1 MRTPINVA
9 IDGPSGAG
17 KSTMARLLA
26 QQLGFVYVDTGAM
39 YRSIGL
45 YAKRAGIGLEE
56 IEAIV
61 PRLPEITIQ
70 LRYTDGVQHI
80 FLNGEDVSEEI
91 RTEIISLY
99 ASAVSTLAPV
109 REYLLELQ
117 RGLARDHD
125 VIMDGRD
132 IGTVILP
139 HAQVKIFLTA
149 SAEERARRRYQE
161 LLEKGQAVEYDQVYQ
176 DLLARDEKDTS
187 RAAAPLKPAAD
198 AVQLNSTAYTL
209 EETLERMKT
218 IIGEKTQNVL

>member
-91 RTEIISLY
+91 RTEIISRY

-132 IGTVILP
+132 IGTVVLP
-139 HAQVKIFLTA
+139 DADLKIFLTA
-149 SAEERARRRYQE
+149 SPEERARRRYDE

>member
-45 YAKRAGIGLEE
+45 YVKRAGIGLEE

-91 RTEIISLY
+91 RTEIISRY

>member
-91 RTEIISLY
+91 RTEIISRY

-161 LLEKGQAVEYDQVYQ
+161 LLEKGQAVKYDQVYQ

>member
-39 YRSIGL
+39 YRSISL

-91 RTEIISLY
+91 RTEIISRY

>member
-1 MRTPINVA
+1 
-9 IDGPSGAG
+9 
-17 KSTMARLLA
+17 MARLLA

-91 RTEIISLY
+91 RTEIISRY

>member
-1 MRTPINVA
+1 M
-9 IDGPSGAG
+9 
-17 KSTMARLLA
+17 
-26 QQLGFVYVDTGAM
+26 
-39 YRSIGL
+39 
-45 YAKRAGIGLEE
+45 
-56 IEAIV
+56 
-61 PRLPEITIQ
+61 
-70 LRYTDGVQHI
+70 
-80 FLNGEDVSEEI
+80 
-91 RTEIISLY
+91 
-99 ASAVSTLAPV
+99 APV

>member
-91 RTEIISLY
+91 RTEIISRY

-161 LLEKGQAVEYDQVYQ
+161 LLEKSQAVEYDQVYQ

>member
-91 RTEIISLY
+91 RTEIISRY

-218 IIGEKTQNVL
+218 IMGEKTQNVL

>member
-1 MRTPINVA
+1 M
-9 IDGPSGAG
+9 
-17 KSTMARLLA
+17 
-26 QQLGFVYVDTGAM
+26 
-39 YRSIGL
+39 
-45 YAKRAGIGLEE
+45 
-56 IEAIV
+56 
-61 PRLPEITIQ
+61 
-70 LRYTDGVQHI
+70 
-80 FLNGEDVSEEI
+80 
-91 RTEIISLY
+91 
-99 ASAVSTLAPV
+99 
-109 REYLLELQ
+109 
-117 RGLARDHD
+117 
-125 VIMDGRD
+125 
-132 IGTVILP
+132 ILP

>member
-91 RTEIISLY
+91 RTEVISRY